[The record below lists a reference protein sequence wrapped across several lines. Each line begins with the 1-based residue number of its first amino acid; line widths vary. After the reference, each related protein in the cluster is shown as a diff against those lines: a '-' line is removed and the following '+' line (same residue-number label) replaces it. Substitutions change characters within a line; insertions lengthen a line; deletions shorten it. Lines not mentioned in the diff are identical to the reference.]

1 MSENERR
8 PGSPI
13 WRQIVGTAW
22 RVEKQTWR
30 EAAVIGVIGGVIGAA
45 AAGTLGYLLY
55 GWGGLLAGA
64 AGGFIVGW
72 LLLVLFLQ
80 SASFFA

>member
-8 PGSPI
+8 PESPV
-13 WRQIVGTAW
+13 WRQIVGAVW
-22 RVEKQTWR
+22 RVEKKTWR
-30 EAAVIGVIGGVIGAA
+30 EAAVIGLIGGIIGAA
-45 AAGTLGYLLY
+45 AAGTLGYQLY
-55 GWGGLLAGA
+55 GWGGLLAGG

-80 SASFFA
+80 SASFFY